1 MGSDWQKN
9 KKQNKRKQEPIG
21 LELNIYNNTLAG
33 PWSYWEVL
41 ESKTD
46 PVVTF
51 VLCFLDPNL
60 KLKMMLLQHK
70 YSVID

>member
-1 MGSDWQKN
+1 MGSDWQK
-9 KKQNKRKQEPIG
+9 NKRKQEPIG
-21 LELNIYNNTLAG
+21 LELNIYNNILAG
-33 PWSYWEVL
+33 PWSFWEVL

-51 VLCFLDPNL
+51 VLWLLDANL
-60 KLKMMLLQHK
+60 KLKMVLVQHK